1 MQLNFEV
8 SKGEMLVKK
17 IVRMFIGFVVIVF
30 SAVLKARA
38 EGAITADGQRS
49 LFGWIKQNI
58 GASLL
63 PAISFTQYLLVRNEA
78 YVVGG
83 RECV

>member
-1 MQLNFEV
+1 M
-8 SKGEMLVKK
+8 KK

-38 EGAITADGQRS
+38 EGAITAGEQRS
-49 LFGWIKQNI
+49 LIGWKKQNNR
-58 GASLL
+58 AALL
-63 PAISFTQYLLVRNEA
+63 PAISFTHYLLVRNEA

-83 RECV
+83 RERV

>member
-1 MQLNFEV
+1 MKE
-8 SKGEMLVKK
+8 

-38 EGAITADGQRS
+38 EGAITADGQKS
-49 LFGWIKQNI
+49 LFGWIKQNNR
-58 GASLL
+58 AALL
-63 PAISFTQYLLVRNEA
+63 PAISFTQCLLVRNEA

-83 RECV
+83 WERV

>member
-1 MQLNFEV
+1 MKE
-8 SKGEMLVKK
+8 
-17 IVRMFIGFVVIVF
+17 IVRMFIGFVIIVF
-30 SAVLKARA
+30 SAVLKARVEEA
-38 EGAITADGQRS
+38 FTAGELRS

-58 GASLL
+58 GTALF
-63 PAISFTQYLLVRNEA
+63 PAISFVYGLLVANEA

>member
-1 MQLNFEV
+1 
-8 SKGEMLVKK
+8 MLVKE

-38 EGAITADGQRS
+38 EGAIPAGEQRS
-49 LFGWIKQNI
+49 LLGWIKQNR
-58 GASLL
+58 GAALL
-63 PAISFTQYLLVRNEA
+63 PAIAFTQCLLVTNEA

-83 RECV
+83 RERV